1 MADDVAPDGVVTLS
15 NLSIKLGKTVSFE
28 SGNCIQTSGFA
39 AFSLDFLKSGPSW
52 TINELFTF

>member
-1 MADDVAPDGVVTLS
+1 MADDVVPDGVVTLL

-39 AFSLDFLKSGPSW
+39 AFFLDFLKSGPSW
-52 TINELFTF
+52 KIN